1 MCRNG
6 HKDVFQTFCSW
17 MREGRWAYCVSGLA
31 RKSFGPTSEMGTT
44 LSAFFVLLFLGNTFL
59 RILGFQETYCYLE

>member
-1 MCRNG
+1 
-6 HKDVFQTFCSW
+6 